1 MTKSEIMEIIQDH
14 RDIPEISE
22 VMEKI
27 IQTFTESG
35 TNFKLSKIPESLYDD
50 IVKLKKLLNLESESD
65 NDILKV
71 LKEIYRK
78 ENDN

>member
-35 TNFKLSKIPESLYDD
+35 TNFELSKIPESLYDD